1 MCRLWVYESKRNKTR
16 ARHVDK
22 ELRRFVKAKHK
33 HTKGMVEWLGRMEHV
48 NGDRSVKARRA

>member
-1 MCRLWVYESKRNKTR
+1 MCRLRVYGSRRNKAR
-16 ARHVDK
+16 VRHVDK
-22 ELRRFVKAKHK
+22 ELRSFVKAKHK